1 MMCGWRR
8 GRRQCSWQR
17 QIRAHAAVTISEL
30 REAAVGQPVFM
41 AERTRRALAKLT
53 VEERWL
59 FSTTLRAGP
68 FEDLLYTDEQLLEEI
83 NGVQVAGKRTAEES
97 LVGGQAESRVQAA
110 RAGAG
115 TIPFGVTAGA
125 TAGATAGVTADTAVS
140 VTEDVPENVAVGAI
154 QGLRRHR
161 GSKGQRHGSRPKLR

>member
-1 MMCGWRR
+1 MCGWRR

-68 FEDLLYTDEQLLEEI
+68 FEDLLYSDDQLVEEI
-83 NGVQVAGKRTAEES
+83 SGVQVARKRK
-97 LVGGQAESRVQAA
+97 
-110 RAGAG
+110 
-115 TIPFGVTAGA
+115 GA
-125 TAGATAGVTADTAVS
+125 TAGTVLERAQAGRGTQSRRNWHRMQTRRKAAASARTSTMWTAEERHMKG
-140 VTEDVPENVAVGAI
+140 EDG
-154 QGLRRHR
+154 
-161 GSKGQRHGSRPKLR
+161 K